1 MERDRPAVALALY
14 LGKVFILL
22 SLSFLTCEMGLI
34 RLVTVLFALTLR
46 NNLRIHALTKS
57 ACMVIV

>member
-1 MERDRPAVALALY
+1 MDRERPAVALAWY

-34 RLVTVLFALTLR
+34 RLVTVVCSDS
-46 NNLRIHALTKS
+46 TKYFENS
-57 ACMVIV
+57 CLNKECMYVII